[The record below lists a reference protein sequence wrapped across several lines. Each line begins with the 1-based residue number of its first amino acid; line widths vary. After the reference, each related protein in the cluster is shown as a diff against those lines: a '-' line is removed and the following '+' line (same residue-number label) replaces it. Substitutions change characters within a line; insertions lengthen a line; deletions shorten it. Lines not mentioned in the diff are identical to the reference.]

1 MKVRLEFDTDS
12 ENFDRCEYNQV
23 MKASDM
29 ASVIWDME
37 QAVRCWYK
45 YPTDTEPLTADT
57 LHDKFYEIL
66 TDNNI
71 NIDDIME

>member
-1 MKVRLEFDTDS
+1 MKVKLEFDTDS
-12 ENFDRCEYNQV
+12 ESFDRCEYNQV

-29 ASVIWDME
+29 ACAIWDLE
-37 QAVRCWYK
+37 QAVRSWYK

-66 TDNNI
+66 AENNI
-71 NIDDIME
+71 NIDDIMV